1 MPGELLGARKEHIGW
16 ENKQIVGAG
25 LKTETRRTKPI
36 ILADFIIPV
45 LADLCDHTP
54 NDRLIQINKDN
65 FYTVYYKTLERA
77 GVRRLTP
84 YSCRHTAAST
94 LEEENIQPS
103 IIQSIMRHAH
113 FSSTERYIHINTKS
127 MHEAVLQIARV
138 QYEIKNVRPGILP
151 PERTIQK
158 TNHHTTIGAFC
169 AFMIADLPRKG
180 KEKMNRL
187 FSVYVCF
194 SPWVIQL

>member
-1 MPGELLGARKEHIGW
+1 MMPGELLGARKEHIGW

-36 ILADFIIPV
+36 ILADFIVPV
-45 LADLCDHTP
+45 LADLCDHTS
-54 NDRLIQINKDN
+54 NDKLIQINKDN

-77 GVRRLTP
+77 GVHRLTP

-94 LEEENIQPS
+94 LAEENIQPS

-138 QYEIKNVRPGILP
+138 QAEIKNVRPGILP

-158 TNHHTTIGAFC
+158 TNITQ
-169 AFMIADLPRKG
+169 R
-180 KEKMNRL
+180 
-187 FSVYVCF
+187 
-194 SPWVIQL
+194 